1 MKKKGWVA
9 LGLMLL
15 LVIVGWQ
22 FFIASSDIKRITER
36 FFSTTLAKKDDAFS
50 HVLAKD
56 DPGFARALT
65 PQKFTFPI
73 DHGPHNLYR
82 TEWWYFTGN
91 LKNTQGRQF
100 GYELTFFRFALNPE
114 TPESK
119 SAWRSN
125 QLYMAHLTLTDV
137 EKSRFYTDERFSR
150 AGNDLAGALT
160 KKYQVWLY
168 DWSAKTEGD
177 TDFPLRLHAKTDD
190 FGIDLLLTSQKGYI
204 LQGDQGLSQK
214 SLKPGNASYYYSY
227 PRLETKGAVTIASEQ
242 FSVTG
247 ASWMDREW
255 STSALSEEQSGWDWF
270 ALQLSDNSELM
281 FYQLRRKDG
290 QPDSNS
296 SGSFVL
302 ADNVKIPLKERD
314 VTIKILDNW
323 KSPHSKITYPSRWHL
338 SIPNQNLE
346 IEIVPLL
353 NDQELNVSYRYW
365 EGAVSI
371 KGTKNGKLI
380 SGQGYV
386 ELAGY
391 HPDFSKQ

>member
-1 MKKKGWVA
+1 MKMKGWAA
-9 LGLMLL
+9 LCLMLL
-15 LVIVGWQ
+15 LVIVGSQ
-22 FFIASSDIKRITER
+22 FFKAPSYMKWVTEG
-36 FFSTTLAKKDDAFS
+36 FFSTTLAKKDDAFN
-50 HVLAKD
+50 HVLSKD
-56 DPGFARALT
+56 DPRFARALT

-73 DHGPHNLYR
+73 DHGSHNRYR

-114 TPESK
+114 TSESK

-125 QLYMAHLTLTDV
+125 QMYMAHLTLTDV
-137 EKSRFYTDERFSR
+137 EKRRFYTDERFSR

-160 KKYQVWLY
+160 KKYHVWLY

-177 TDFPLRLHAKTDD
+177 ADFPLRLHAKTDD

-204 LQGDQGLSQK
+204 LQGNQGLSQK

-270 ALQLSDNSELM
+270 ALQFSDDSELM

-290 QPDSNS
+290 QQDSNS
-296 SGSFVL
+296 SGSFVR
-302 ADNVKIPLKERD
+302 ADNGKIALKESD
-314 VTIKILDNW
+314 VNIQILDNW

-371 KGTKNGKLI
+371 KGTKNGKLV

-391 HPDFSKQ
+391 K